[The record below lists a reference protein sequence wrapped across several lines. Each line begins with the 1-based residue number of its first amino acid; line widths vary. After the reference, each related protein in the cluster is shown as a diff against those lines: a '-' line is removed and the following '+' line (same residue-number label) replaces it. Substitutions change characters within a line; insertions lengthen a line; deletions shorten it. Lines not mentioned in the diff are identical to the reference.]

1 MGLTTLITFIVYLIA
16 MLAIGVIMYY
26 RTNNLSDYVLGG
38 RSLGP
43 GVAALSAGASDMSG
57 WLLLGLPGAIYA
69 TGMSEAWMAVGLAIG
84 AYLNWQFV
92 AKRLRVY
99 TEVSNNSITIPDFLE
114 NRFRDKSHI
123 LRVLSA
129 LVILLFFTF
138 YTSSG
143 MVAGAKLF
151 EASFG
156 LSYQTALW
164 IGAIVVV
171 GYTLLG
177 GFLAVAWTDFI
188 QGLLMFLALIVV
200 PIVALTQMG
209 GWESAVQ
216 AVGEIDPTHLNMV
229 QGIGIIAIL
238 SSLAWGLG
246 YFGQPHILVR
256 FMALRSA
263 KDVPKARLIGT
274 VWMVLGLYGAIF
286 TGFVGLAFISTQ
298 DVSVLSGFGIQVVE
312 ENGLQVLADPE
323 KIFIAFSQLLF
334 HPVIAGILLAAIL
347 SAIMST
353 IDSQLLVSSSAVA
366 EDFYKAIF
374 RKKASE
380 VELVWIGR
388 IATVVIALI
397 AVIIAMN
404 PDSSVL
410 DLVSYAWAG
419 FGAAFGPLILLSLFW
434 KGITRN
440 GALVGILV
448 GAVTV
453 IVWGDVLSGGIFDL
467 YELLPGFLFSLI
479 AIVVVSLLGRPDS
492 EIEAEFDQAA
502 KISKEN

>member
-177 GFLAVAWTDFI
+177 GFLAVAWTD
-188 QGLLMFLALIVV
+188 
-200 PIVALTQMG
+200 
-209 GWESAVQ
+209 
-216 AVGEIDPTHLNMV
+216 
-229 QGIGIIAIL
+229 
-238 SSLAWGLG
+238 
-246 YFGQPHILVR
+246 
-256 FMALRSA
+256 
-263 KDVPKARLIGT
+263 
-274 VWMVLGLYGAIF
+274 
-286 TGFVGLAFISTQ
+286 
-298 DVSVLSGFGIQVVE
+298 
-312 ENGLQVLADPE
+312 
-323 KIFIAFSQLLF
+323 
-334 HPVIAGILLAAIL
+334 
-347 SAIMST
+347 
-353 IDSQLLVSSSAVA
+353 
-366 EDFYKAIF
+366 
-374 RKKASE
+374 
-380 VELVWIGR
+380 
-388 IATVVIALI
+388 
-397 AVIIAMN
+397 
-404 PDSSVL
+404 
-410 DLVSYAWAG
+410 
-419 FGAAFGPLILLSLFW
+419 
-434 KGITRN
+434 
-440 GALVGILV
+440 
-448 GAVTV
+448 
-453 IVWGDVLSGGIFDL
+453 
-467 YELLPGFLFSLI
+467 
-479 AIVVVSLLGRPDS
+479 
-492 EIEAEFDQAA
+492 
-502 KISKEN
+502 